1 MQTEI
6 TLVGSLC
13 CLKMKHKLLKCHLQ
27 SFASSDHFI
36 PLQPHHLPLWEGVC
50 VSSDSGKYKKMRV
63 LALNLQ
69 EINAYMLI
77 SVKKIYQLSTQ
88 KEVKSFIQVNKEL

>member
-1 MQTEI
+1 
-6 TLVGSLC
+6 
-13 CLKMKHKLLKCHLQ
+13 
-27 SFASSDHFI
+27 
-36 PLQPHHLPLWEGVC
+36 
-50 VSSDSGKYKKMRV
+50 MRV